1 MLVHLSQQ
9 RPARTETETLDW
21 SFLVGSLMFQRFPA
35 SAATVANLSLSHCC
49 HSPTAPNVSNV
60 SNKCLIVTP
69 DVVVGSD
76 TVRRLRSRRPFFLKA
91 APTRSGGPL
100 LLAAYNFCMLGMAE
114 SVLPS
119 SSVSPWPT
127 TVYPDDSNATD
138 PSASI
143 YEDHFCQWI
152 LYVELGNSRV
162 RAWDLIILI
171 PNALF
176 LLLLAARFNR
186 ARLKLRATTSP
197 VFLTF
202 YILVCICSA
211 MSVARCIVSMGVSG
225 EWAAAGDKVLWVA
238 VRFLL
243 LATEMSVL
251 CFGLAFGHLESGS
264 SVRHVLSATCFLSL
278 AFSVAQGSLE
288 VRSALEM
295 STKPPEDLVG
305 TLYSSQNDHLLR
317 HPSSAHIREQD
328 YHLFAHGGMLFWF
341 VSSVIFAM
349 VYLTILILPWTR
361 LRERLA
367 LPTKRSFYIYVLC
380 LFLLDITQS
389 VGSGLLLAFEDD
401 EAPDR
406 ATRLHNLQDDAALAG
421 LCTVDL
427 TSILYFTLLTPLV
440 YHTFLSEFFG
450 VSQPSILFS
459 YKAQVDDTMEG
470 EGEGEDTVS
479 LPHHHSFS
487 SLKTDS
493 DYIYQNNSV
502 YDSTQFDHN
511 GSGVTPVNA
520 LYAASLQSPD
530 SITGYSIDSLEAQSG
545 INGGNNALP
554 NQPPSA
560 VLPLHGR
567 GYQQE

>member
-1 MLVHLSQQ
+1 MVVII
-9 RPARTETETLDW
+9 
-21 SFLVGSLMFQRFPA
+21 SF
-35 SAATVANLSLSHCC
+35 
-49 HSPTAPNVSNV
+49 
-60 SNKCLIVTP
+60 
-69 DVVVGSD
+69 
-76 TVRRLRSRRPFFLKA
+76 
-91 APTRSGGPL
+91 
-100 LLAAYNFCMLGMAE
+100 MLGMAE
-114 SVLPS
+114 SLQPS
-119 SSVSPWPT
+119 SFSPWPT
-127 TVYPDDSNATD
+127 TSFPSDHNATD
-138 PSASI
+138 PSMPLL
-143 YEDHFCQWI
+143 EEHFCQWI

-162 RAWDLIILI
+162 RAWDIIILI

-211 MSVARCIVSMGVSG
+211 MSVARCVVSMGVSG

-264 SVRHVLSATCFLSL
+264 SVRHVLCATCFLSL

-295 STKPPEDLVG
+295 SKSPPGGVSG
-305 TLYSSQNDHLLR
+305 TLSSSSPYVHPT
-317 HPSSAHIREQD
+317 HPSSSHIREQD

-341 VSSVIFAM
+341 VSSVVFTM

-380 LFLLDITQS
+380 LFLLDLTQS
-389 VGSGLLLAFEDD
+389 VGSGLLLAFEED
-401 EAPDR
+401 APDR
-406 ATRLHNLQDDAALAG
+406 APGLHGIQDEAALAG
-421 LCTVDL
+421 LCTVDF
-427 TSILYFTLLTPLV
+427 TSVLYFTLLTPLV

-545 INGGNNALP
+545 INGGNTSLP
-554 NQPPSA
+554 TQTPSA
-560 VLPLHGR
+560 VLPLRGR